1 MSRARLELAPSVGLA
16 GAIVVA
22 HGAAAACAVL
32 ALPGAGGWAL
42 GAALFAL
49 GMASAWGRALLRAS
63 ASVRMLEIDGEALVL
78 HLTGGESLRAEASPR
93 RYVSRWFVTVPL
105 VRPARRTLLV
115 SAGMLAP
122 ADFRRLRLWALWG
135 RLPVAGKQLAA

>member
-1 MSRARLELAPSVGLA
+1 MSRARLQLAPSVGLA
-16 GAIVVA
+16 GAIVFA
-22 HGAAAACAVL
+22 HLAAAACAALVLPGVAGWTLAAALL
-32 ALPGAGGWAL
+32 ALGI
-42 GAALFAL
+42 
-49 GMASAWGRALLRAS
+49 ASAWGRALLGAP
-63 ASVRMLEIDGEALVL
+63 ASVRALEIDGETLVL
-78 HLTGGESLRAEASPR
+78 HLTRGESLRAEASPR

-105 VRPARRTLLV
+105 LRPTRRTLLI